1 MNKKTVA
8 ALFLIFLISFTFAG
22 TALAQTEQVLVGVSP
37 GNVFRYDISYYWS
50 SINPSD
56 VVPAFLVAQNQTDY
70 FQITV
75 ETITSTTVVIQT
87 VWQFLNGTAVNSTDV
102 AEVSSGATG
111 SIYVYAANLTAGGF
125 LFPSA
130 TDLPWRINSTEFRSY
145 PRGFRETNHIAVN
158 NTDIEGIVYSYMDLY
173 FDKQT
178 GIVVEFT
185 LTSVTTA
192 TPNQKVV
199 QHFVLKESNA
209 WVVPEFPSLLL
220 IPILMAATALSI
232 VLLKKRQTLVSPP
245 ASAV

>member
-1 MNKKTVA
+1 M
-8 ALFLIFLISFTFAG
+8 FLISFTFAG
-22 TALAQTEQVLVGVSP
+22 TAFAQTSPVLIGVSP
-37 GNVFRYDISYYWS
+37 GNVFKYDITYYWS
-50 SINPSD
+50 STNPVD
-56 VVPAFLVAQNQTDY
+56 VVPAYLVAQNQTDY

-75 ETITSTTVVIQT
+75 ETVTSTTVVIQT
-87 VWQFLNGTAVNSTDV
+87 LWQFQNGTAVNGTDV

-145 PRGFRETNHIAVN
+145 PSGFREINRIAVN
-158 NTDIEGIVYSYMDLY
+158 NTDIEGVVYSYMDLY

-185 LTSVTTA
+185 LTNVNTA

-199 QHFVLKESNA
+199 QHFMLKESNA
-209 WVVPEFPSLLL
+209 WVVPEFPSML
-220 IPILMAATALSI
+220 ILPILMTTIALAI
-232 VLLKKRQTLVSPP
+232 VLVKKKSTLFSPL
-245 ASAV
+245 ASVV